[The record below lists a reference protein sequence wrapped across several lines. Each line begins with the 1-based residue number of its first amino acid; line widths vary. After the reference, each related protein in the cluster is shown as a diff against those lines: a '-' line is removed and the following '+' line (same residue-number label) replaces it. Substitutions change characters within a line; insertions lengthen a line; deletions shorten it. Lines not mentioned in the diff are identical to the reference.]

1 MKKIILSVLFG
12 LSLSSIQTATAQ
24 GDAAAG
30 KAKSAVCAACHGSTG
45 TSAIPM
51 YPNLAGQKDA
61 YIVKQL
67 KAFKD
72 GSRTDPTMAPMAAG
86 LSEEDM
92 NDLAAYFSS
101 FPWGGE
107 KAEAATADASAPNA
121 PAAAVTVEINK
132 NIVFHNGG
140 NPTDGQAKSGTCTA
154 CHGADGN
161 SLVAMYP
168 KLAGQ
173 GAAYIAKQLADFKA
187 GASSESGRVD
197 PVMAGMVAGLS
208 EQDMADL
215 GAFFAS
221 QKTTA
226 GNGKANDLGKKLY
239 FGGDS
244 ERGISAC
251 VACHTANGK
260 GVSQA
265 KFPVVA
271 KQNVEYLTSQLQKF
285 RTGDRTNDNN
295 SIMRNIAV
303 KLTDADIEALAQF
316 MSSL

>member
-1 MKKIILSVLFG
+1 MKKIILSAFLVLG
-12 LSLSSIQTATAQ
+12 LSSTAMAQ
-24 GDAAAG
+24 GDAEAG
-30 KAKSAVCAACHGSTG
+30 KGKSAVCAACHGPTG

-51 YPNLAGQKDA
+51 YPDLAGQHGA

-72 GSRTDPTMAPMAAG
+72 GSRVDPTMAPMAAG
-86 LSEEDM
+86 LSDQDM
-92 NDLAAYFSS
+92 DDLAAYFSS

-107 KAEAATADASAPNA
+107 KAAEASSGDAAAPAATA
-121 PAAAVTVEINK
+121 AVKVEINK
-132 NIVFHNGG
+132 SIVFHNGG
-140 NPTDGQAKSGTCTA
+140 DPVAGKDKSATCVA

-161 SLVAMYP
+161 SLVTIYP
-168 KLAGQ
+168 KIAGQ
-173 GAAYIAKQLADFKA
+173 GAAYIAKQLANFKA
-187 GASSESGRVD
+187 GSAEGGRVD

-221 QKTTA
+221 QKSTE
-226 GNGKANDLGKKLY
+226 GNGESNELGKKLY

-244 ERGISAC
+244 ARGITAC
-251 VACHTANGK
+251 VACHVSNGK

-265 KFPVVA
+265 KFPAVA
-271 KQNVEYLTSQLQKF
+271 NQNVEYLTSQLQKF
-285 RTGDRTNDNN
+285 RSGDRANDNN
-295 SIMRNIAV
+295 SIMRNTAI
-303 KLTDADIEALAQF
+303 KLSDADIEALAQF